1 MKRIDGRTMFAP
13 TDLRGKRHNNNV
25 NRLHKRQSE
34 SLRRTYRKR
43 QPKAF
48 ASQRRTA
55 RETSDSAERVE
66 QVFPRIVFSGMGK
79 DYRANHVRPY
89 DVPFL

>member
-1 MKRIDGRTMFAP
+1 MAEESEVLGRTMFAP

-43 QPKAF
+43 QTKAFGKPKADSEGNERF
-48 ASQRRTA
+48 RRT
-55 RETSDSAERVE
+55 
-66 QVFPRIVFSGMGK
+66 G
-79 DYRANHVRPY
+79 
-89 DVPFL
+89 